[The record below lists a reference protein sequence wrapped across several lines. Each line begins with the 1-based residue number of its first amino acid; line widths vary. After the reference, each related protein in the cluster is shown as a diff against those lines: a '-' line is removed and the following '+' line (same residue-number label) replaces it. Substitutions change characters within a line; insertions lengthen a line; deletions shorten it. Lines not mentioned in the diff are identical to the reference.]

1 MNIFRVVKIISAT
14 AIAALANP
22 TVSIFVK
29 DPSELENFQKNL
41 ENLKTDLGE
50 GNPQIDEMLN
60 RASRIAKM
68 NNRCATI
75 SLNDVLD
82 EECGHFYSVE
92 LPEFE
97 MQYMELT
104 GELRLNSVKMGSS
117 LAERTE
123 QIQVCANTLGSIL
136 VSKDKLLKL
145 NGNVDLEPLDLA
157 GAFDATYDFT
167 LFFDSM
173 RMDQQK
179 KLMERWVDKCSDV
192 VLRKAHDEFAPLFVD
207 RINVINDSLAQS
219 NANVKIVL
227 EPEYLDFYLDLNKP
241 VAGSYFLNGAQL
253 FNVESLPMGRNY
265 SHIIVSILD
274 KKVNVPLG
282 IDGKMQNF
290 RGRVEFT
297 AAYQEKDL
305 MGRWIWGNQKD
316 IRRAKA
322 KGEISSDVVVGDST
336 KPTPVVKRLA
346 SIDTSALIT
355 SVADTAAQESAV
367 DSSKQT
373 VASDAAKD
381 VADKNSGKKKSWIPT
396 AIAGVVMV
404 GGGVMAAVFNSKAKS
419 ESKKETL
426 TRKEYDDRCD
436 KIDNAQTLRAVGLG
450 IAAAGLVGVGV
461 TLFF

>member
-1 MNIFRVVKIISAT
+1 MNIFRVVKIVGT
-14 AIAALANP
+14 MAIAAQANP
-22 TVSIFVK
+22 TISIFVK

-41 ENLKTDLGE
+41 EVLKTDLGE
-50 GNPQIDEMLN
+50 GNPQIEEMLN
-60 RASRIAKM
+60 RANRIARM
-68 NNRCATI
+68 NDRCATI

-97 MQYMELT
+97 IQYMELT

-123 QIQVCANTLGSIL
+123 QIQVCANTLGGIL

-167 LFFDSM
+167 LYFDSM
-173 RMDQQK
+173 RMDKQK
-179 KLMERWVDKCSDV
+179 SLMERWVEKCSDV

-207 RINVINDSLAQS
+207 RIGVINDSLEKN
-219 NANVKIVL
+219 NANIKIVL

-265 SHIIVSILD
+265 SHIIVNLLD
-274 KKVNVPLG
+274 KKVNIPLG

-305 MGRWIWGNQKD
+305 MGRWIWGNKKD
-316 IRRAKA
+316 INRAKV
-322 KGEISSDVVVGDST
+322 KGEISSDVVMGDST
-336 KPTPVVKRLA
+336 KPAPIVRKLA
-346 SIDTSALIT
+346 SIDTTALIT
-355 SVADTAAQESAV
+355 SVADSAV
-367 DSSKQT
+367 QETSKEAA
-373 VASDAAKD
+373 ASEAAKD
-381 VADKNSGKKKSWIPT
+381 ASAQNAGTKKSWIPPV
-396 AIAGVVMV
+396 IASAVMI
-404 GGGVMAAVFNSKAKS
+404 GGGVMAAVFNSKAKK

-426 TRKEYDDRCD
+426 TRDEYDDRCD
-436 KIDNAQTLRAVGLG
+436 KIENAQTLRAVGFG
-450 IAAAGLVGVGV
+450 IAAAGLVGLGV
-461 TLFF
+461 TLLF

>member
-1 MNIFRVVKIISAT
+1 MNTLKVAKIVGVMA
-14 AIAALANP
+14 AAALANP

-29 DPSELENFQKNL
+29 DPSEMENFQKNL
-41 ENLKTDLGE
+41 EVLRTDLGE

-60 RASRIAKM
+60 RASKIAQM
-68 NNRCATI
+68 NDRCASI

-82 EECGHFYSVE
+82 EDCGRFYSVE

-104 GELRLNSVKMGSS
+104 GELRLNTVKMGNS

-123 QIQVCANTLGSIL
+123 QIQVCANTLGAIL

-167 LFFDSM
+167 LYFDSM
-173 RMDQQK
+173 RMEQQK
-179 KLMERWVDKCSDV
+179 KLMDRWVEKCSDV

-207 RINVINDSLAQS
+207 RISFINDSLTKN
-219 NANVKIVL
+219 NANIKIVL

-241 VAGSYFLNGAQL
+241 VTGSYFLNGVQL

-265 SHIIVSILD
+265 AHIIVNLLER
-274 KKVNVPLG
+274 KVNVPLG

-305 MGRWIWGNQKD
+305 MGRWIWGTQKD
-316 IRRAKA
+316 IRRAKV
-322 KGEISSDVVVGDST
+322 KGEISSEVVVGDST
-336 KPTPVVKRLA
+336 KPAPIVRKLA
-346 SIDTSALIT
+346 SIDTTAIIT
-355 SVADTAAQESAV
+355 SVADTAMQETAK
-367 DSSKQT
+367 DAAAT
-373 VASDAAKD
+373 EAAKD
-381 VADKNSGKKKSWIPT
+381 VADKNDGSKKSWIPPV
-396 AIAGVVMV
+396 IAGAVMI
-404 GGGVMAAVFNSKAKS
+404 GGGITAAVFNSKAKS
-419 ESKKETL
+419 QRDKKPAN
-426 TRKEYDDRCD
+426 KDEYDSICD
-436 KIDNAQTLRAVGLG
+436 KIDNAQTGRAIGIGIAAVGLVGLG
-450 IAAAGLVGVGV
+450 I
-461 TLFF
+461 TLMF